1 MLSTGTRLGGAN
13 LFCINDTRPT
23 DGYTTVTLPICFI
36 YSVVNMV
43 ILYIHYIFN
52 GVSNKVLKVITYSS
66 KSIGRS
72 IMCAISA
79 LLNLLAQ
86 LIIFTRKS
94 LRNSINDTARIIT
107 AA

>member
-13 LFCINDTRPT
+13 LFCINDTLPT
-23 DGYTTVTLPICFI
+23 DGYTKVTLSICFI

-66 KSIGRS
+66 KPIE
-72 IMCAISA
+72 
-79 LLNLLAQ
+79 
-86 LIIFTRKS
+86 
-94 LRNSINDTARIIT
+94 RIILKAYIYNIHIPT
-107 AA
+107 EAV